1 MIRACDFTRSGGS
14 TCEGCSGIRG
24 DVAQLRDDVRGRAQG
39 YGGLARAHQPPAGGR
54 AAGAEAGGLH
64 DAFRSG
70 VPRAHLGCGRRKRD
84 RRLVPRHGGRSSGRH
99 GEGRGQEGSR
109 NGVAVRV
116 GWALICSVSVAA
128 AGCGRPPLRVKPAG
142 NGVVVDVQ
150 TLGEYPTTV
159 RRIRLT
165 CSDVVIWEVKAVAE
179 VAQIHRFTIRP
190 GDNPCYQD
198 DVSEPEFRVVVPAD
212 CGVFWVRRGERCG
225 IEIWGGES
233 ALSRVSASF
242 TL

>member
-1 MIRACDFTRSGGS
+1 M
-14 TCEGCSGIRG
+14 
-24 DVAQLRDDVRGRAQG
+24 
-39 YGGLARAHQPPAGGR
+39 
-54 AAGAEAGGLH
+54 
-64 DAFRSG
+64 
-70 VPRAHLGCGRRKRD
+70 
-84 RRLVPRHGGRSSGRH
+84 
-99 GEGRGQEGSR
+99 
-109 NGVAVRV
+109 
-116 GWALICSVSVAA
+116 
-128 AGCGRPPLRVKPAG
+128 KPAG